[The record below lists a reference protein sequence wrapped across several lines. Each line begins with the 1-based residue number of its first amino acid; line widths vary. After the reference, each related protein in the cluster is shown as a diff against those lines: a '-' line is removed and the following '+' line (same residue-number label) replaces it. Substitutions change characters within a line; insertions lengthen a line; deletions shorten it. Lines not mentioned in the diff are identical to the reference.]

1 MFAGII
7 DVVLSV
13 ASRASLY
20 FLMLAM
26 IVYFISVLISSLR
39 WLIASRLDI
48 KFSNVLALSEAL
60 LVGTFVNNLLSFYNI
75 AGEAARVGWASLR
88 VRSSSSSK
96 LLAGALAERATELI
110 VAILYISLAV
120 YSGFKFTLLILAST
134 IGFRGY
140 ALGVLSAL
148 KDLISNPKAFSSIL
162 ILSASMWLLDSLRIF
177 VVGLSLGI
185 YMSLGL
191 AIVLTITHILSRFS
205 PIPAGLGVLEG
216 GFIGFMTLAG
226 YSVTDALLVVT
237 GERIVSTIIPT
248 SIGGLIVF
256 YRGGLGVLRTA
267 IRGVR
272 VEDSSRY

>member
-48 KFSNVLALSEAL
+48 KFSTVLALSEAL

>member
-1 MFAGII
+1 
-7 DVVLSV
+7 
-13 ASRASLY
+13 
-20 FLMLAM
+20 
-26 IVYFISVLISSLR
+26 
-39 WLIASRLDI
+39 
-48 KFSNVLALSEAL
+48 
-60 LVGTFVNNLLSFYNI
+60 
-75 AGEAARVGWASLR
+75 
-88 VRSSSSSK
+88 
-96 LLAGALAERATELI
+96 
-110 VAILYISLAV
+110 
-120 YSGFKFTLLILAST
+120 
-134 IGFRGY
+134 
-140 ALGVLSAL
+140 
-148 KDLISNPKAFSSIL
+148 PKAFSSIL

-216 GFIGFMTLAG
+216 GFIGIMTLAG

>member
-110 VAILYISLAV
+110 VAIPYISLAV
-120 YSGFKFTLLILAST
+120 YSGFKFTLLTLAST

-148 KDLISNPKAFSSIL
+148 KDLISNPKAFFSIL

-216 GFIGFMTLAG
+216 GFIGIMTLAG

>member
-26 IVYFISVLISSLR
+26 IVYFISVLVSSLR

-216 GFIGFMTLAG
+216 GFIGIMTLAG

>member
-216 GFIGFMTLAG
+216 GFIGIMTLAG